1 MICAFVPCD
10 SDDRRNGLVVPP
22 ERERMCGAWAGR
34 SFWLTA
40 PILFFF
46 ALLLGG
52 SPAWSQDI
60 KLTSASGG
68 LLISGAASPFRTGF
82 GNVNGLGVGTAS
94 SGLTVISSG
103 VTGGVLY
110 TTPYNMV
117 ISGAGAGNPVAVSVV
132 LVPNFSHP
140 STLALKSCYPSS
152 SCSSAAAYTP
162 ISTTF
167 GSPTVV
173 IPAPGI
179 PNNITV
185 TGSLGLF
192 VSSANGAGTF
202 TGSDSATLLFL
213 VYDANGMALKSIK
226 SLRLNSPSEN
236 VQSAVQLVLATASGG
251 LAISPASD
259 FSINYGNVNG
269 IGIGPASGLSVV
281 SAGGG
286 VIYTTPYLLQPTF
299 SGQSSSTSSLSV
311 YVSTA
316 FVHPTILKLEDA
328 ATSSGPYGAISL
340 TSSSPTAL
348 TTSASSGS
356 TMTRQLGLFVSN
368 VNGATASRGTDNA
381 TLTYTITAP

>member
-1 MICAFVPCD
+1 MICAFVLCAP
-10 SDDRRNGLVVPP
+10 DDRRNELVVPP
-22 ERERMCGAWAGR
+22 EREKMCGARAGR
-34 SFWLTA
+34 PFWLTA

-68 LLISGAASPFRTGF
+68 LLISGVVSPFSTGF
-82 GNVNGLGVGTAS
+82 GSVNGLGVGTPS

-117 ISGAGAGNPVAVSVV
+117 ISGAGAGAGNPVAVSVV
-132 LVPNFSHP
+132 LIPNFSHP

-192 VSSANGAGTF
+192 VSNANGAGAF

-213 VYDANGMALKSIK
+213 VYDANGMALKSIR

-269 IGIGPASGLSVV
+269 IGIGPDLRR
-281 SAGGG
+281 
-286 VIYTTPYLLQPTF
+286 
-299 SGQSSSTSSLSV
+299 
-311 YVSTA
+311 
-316 FVHPTILKLEDA
+316 E
-328 ATSSGPYGAISL
+328 
-340 TSSSPTAL
+340 
-348 TTSASSGS
+348 
-356 TMTRQLGLFVSN
+356 
-368 VNGATASRGTDNA
+368 RGFG
-381 TLTYTITAP
+381 